1 MSQWLKES
9 FSIYV
14 VVVETVAVAS
24 TVVEAFVDVATV
36 ESNVNFIETQNVN
49 CTFNSN
55 KIFPIKLV

>member
-1 MSQWLKES
+1 LKES

-24 TVVEAFVDVATV
+24 AVVEAFVDVATV

>member
-1 MSQWLKES
+1 LKES

-24 TVVEAFVDVATV
+24 AVVEAFVDVATV

-49 CTFNSN
+49 CRFKSN
-55 KIFPIKLV
+55 KIFSIK